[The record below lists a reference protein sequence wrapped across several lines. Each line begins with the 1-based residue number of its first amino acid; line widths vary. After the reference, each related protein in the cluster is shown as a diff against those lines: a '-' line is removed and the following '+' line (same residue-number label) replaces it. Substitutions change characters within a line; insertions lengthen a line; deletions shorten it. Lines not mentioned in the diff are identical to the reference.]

1 MIKIGNYQDFFEK
14 WRKAEISFEE
24 HHG

>member
-1 MIKIGNYQDFFEK
+1 MFEIGNYQDFFEK